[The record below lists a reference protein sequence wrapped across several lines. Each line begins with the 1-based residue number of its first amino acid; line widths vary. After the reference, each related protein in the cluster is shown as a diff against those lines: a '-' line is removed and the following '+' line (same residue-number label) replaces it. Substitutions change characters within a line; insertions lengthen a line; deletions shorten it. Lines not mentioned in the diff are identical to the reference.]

1 MKGQVVLWKN
11 SISYWEKFLH
21 EVGHTLEQIAQS
33 VGSSSLEVLRTQL
46 DSPEQ
51 PGLTVK

>member
-21 EVGHTLEQIAQS
+21 EVVHTLEQVAQTECGVFILGGAQNS
-33 VGSSSLEVLRTQL
+33 TG
-46 DSPEQ
+46 Q
-51 PGLTVK
+51 P